1 MEVLGFLI
9 KKGKYLAAG
18 TRACI
23 ILIPCPTTS
32 KCEED
37 VSQQVSHVSQ
47 DEMKQIN
54 SIKWNPTDQNEI
66 ACGSRRLYDLH
77 IYDCY
82 APSPTEPK
90 IGCRR
95 RAHNEDWLVGLSD
108 VAFAS
113 TNQSCIVASDLEYPT
128 VAIWDTRANNGLPVR
143 ELRFGVH
150 GEATCL
156 QYSEFDSDQHLVGGG
171 SDGKMCLW
179 DLRVGDTPT
188 QQWSLIDLTRD
199 QHLINGRASRRI
211 TCIDSINFNPSNQRQ
226 LAFHVNN
233 SWSGVIGIHTSSISH
248 IYRPCS
254 RLGLE
259 EACRDPFYIRRC
271 SWVANTSIYMAP
283 SRNAIGILLLDFN
296 WYKTSPYHVESE

>member
-9 KKGKYLAAG
+9 KN
-18 TRACI
+18 
-23 ILIPCPTTS
+23 
-32 KCEED
+32 EED

-47 DEMKQIN
+47 DEMKQLN
-54 SIKWNPTDQNEI
+54 SIQWNPTDQNEI
-66 ACGSRRLYDLH
+66 AL
-77 IYDCY
+77 
-82 APSPTEPK
+82 
-90 IGCRR
+90 CRR

-113 TNQSCIVASDLEYPT
+113 TNQSCIVASDLEYPI
-128 VAIWDTRANNGLPVR
+128 VAVWDTRANNGLPVR

-188 QQWSLIDLTRD
+188 Q
-199 QHLINGRASRRI
+199 HLINGRASRRI
-211 TCIDSINFNPSNQRQ
+211 TCIDSIDFNPSNQRQ

-233 SWSGVIGIHTSSISH
+233 GWSGVIGIHTSSISH
-248 IYRPCS
+248 IHRPRS
-254 RLGLE
+254 RPGLE

-271 SWVANTSIYMAP
+271 S
-283 SRNAIGILLLDFN
+283 
-296 WYKTSPYHVESE
+296 